1 MTLGIA
7 GFGALASLA
16 DYRPY
21 FLGVAFAALGYSH
34 WMAYRQRRAAHTPE
48 GSRRWFGAHERWL
61 WATTVLVL
69 MLAAFPYI
77 NPFVPQ

>member
-21 FLGVAFAALGYSH
+21 FLGVAFAALAYSH
-34 WMAYRQRRAAHTPE
+34 WTAYRARRAAPPSEET
-48 GSRRWFGAHERWL
+48 RRLLSSHQRWL

-69 MLAAFPYI
+69 LLAAFPYI

>member
-21 FLGVAFAALGYSH
+21 FLGVAFVALGYSH
-34 WMAYRQRRAAHTPE
+34 WMAYRGRCRAPAAAIGTRRL
-48 GSRRWFGAHERWL
+48 GRRERWL
-61 WATTVLVL
+61 WATTALVL
-69 MLAAFPYI
+69 LLAVFPYI
-77 NPFVPQ
+77 NPFIPP

>member
-21 FLGVAFAALGYSH
+21 FLGVAFVALGYAH
-34 WMAYRQRRAAHTPE
+34 WMAYRRRQGGPPRD
-48 GSRRWFGAHERWL
+48 GSGRRPGNHERWL
-61 WATTVLVL
+61 WATTVLVFV
-69 MLAAFPYI
+69 LAAFPYI
-77 NPFVPQ
+77 NPFVLQ

>member
-34 WMAYRQRRAAHTPE
+34 WMAYRQRRAARQRGE
-48 GSRRWFGAHERWL
+48 VRRHVGPPERWL
-61 WATTVLVL
+61 WATTGLVL
-69 MLAAFPYI
+69 LLAAFPYI
-77 NPFVPQ
+77 NPFVVQ

>member
-16 DYRPY
+16 DYRSY

-34 WMAYRQRRAAHTPE
+34 WTAYRHRRAGRPPE
-48 GSRRWFGAHERWL
+48 GSRRRFGRHERWL

-69 MLAAFPYI
+69 LLAAFPYI
-77 NPFVPQ
+77 NLFVPE

>member
-21 FLGVAFAALGYSH
+21 FLGLAVAALGYSH
-34 WMAYRQRRAAHTPE
+34 WVAYRHRRAARQRAE
-48 GSRRWFGAHERWL
+48 IGRRLGPHERWL

-69 MLAAFPYI
+69 LLAAFPYI
-77 NPFVPQ
+77 NPFVVQ